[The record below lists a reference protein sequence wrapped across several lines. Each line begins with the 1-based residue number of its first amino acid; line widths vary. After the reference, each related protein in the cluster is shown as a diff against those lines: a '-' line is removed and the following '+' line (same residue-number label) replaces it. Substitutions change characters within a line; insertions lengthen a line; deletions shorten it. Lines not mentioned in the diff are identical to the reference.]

1 MPVFGPRTARIG
13 GSNFCASRLKTTN
26 MFGVCTD
33 SAMTSRLGANAMP
46 HD

>member
-1 MPVFGPRTARIG
+1 MGE
-13 GSNFCASRLKTTN
+13 SNLLASRLNTTN

-33 SAMTSRLGANAMP
+33 SAITSRRGANAMP